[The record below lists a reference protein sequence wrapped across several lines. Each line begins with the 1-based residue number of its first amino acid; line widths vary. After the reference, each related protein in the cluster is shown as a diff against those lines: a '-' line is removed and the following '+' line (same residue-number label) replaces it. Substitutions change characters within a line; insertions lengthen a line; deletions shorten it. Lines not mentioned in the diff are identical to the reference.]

1 MSVESTGSFELRV
14 HPMAQ
19 RIDLNADLGEGMDDA
34 AILPFITS
42 ANVACGLHAG
52 DPMVID
58 RTVELSL
65 ARGVRIGAH
74 PGYADRQNFGRV
86 DLKLSSEQ
94 LSALLLYQLAALDA
108 LVRARGGEL
117 SHVKPH
123 GALYNQAAK
132 QIELARTIAGTV
144 RRFRSS
150 LVLVGL
156 CGSKL
161 IQAAEE
167 CGLPVARE
175 AFADRRYLG
184 DGTLMPRTRDG
195 SVIDDP
201 EQAAAQAA
209 LIATQ
214 GTVIAEGGQRIP
226 LEADT
231 VCLHGDTPSA
241 RVIAAAIRAR
251 LEANGVAIRPLA
263 AS

>member
-1 MSVESTGSFELRV
+1 MV
-14 HPMAQ
+14 Q

-58 RTVELSL
+58 RTVALSL
-65 ARGVRIGAH
+65 ARGVRVGAH
-74 PGYADRQNFGRV
+74 PGYPDRENFGRV
-86 DLKLSSEQ
+86 ALTLSSEQ
-94 LSALLLYQLAALDA
+94 ISALLLYQLAALDA

-132 QIELARTIAGTV
+132 QIDLARAIANTV

-161 IQAAEE
+161 IQAGEE
-167 CGLPVARE
+167 LSIPVARE
-175 AFADRRYLG
+175 AFADRRYLA
-184 DGTLMPRTRDG
+184 DGTLMPRARSG
-195 SVIDDP
+195 SVIEDP

-209 LIATQ
+209 LIATE
-214 GTVIAEGGQRIP
+214 GTVIAEGGKRIS
-226 LEADT
+226 LQADT

-241 RVIAAAIRAR
+241 QAIAAAVRAR
-251 LEANGVAIRPLA
+251 LEGNGVAIRPLA
-263 AS
+263 PS

>member
-1 MSVESTGSFELRV
+1 
-14 HPMAQ
+14 MAQ

-74 PGYADRQNFGRV
+74 PGYADRENFGRV

-123 GALYNQAAK
+123 GALYNQAA
-132 QIELARTIAGTV
+132 
-144 RRFRSS
+144 
-150 LVLVGL
+150 
-156 CGSKL
+156 
-161 IQAAEE
+161 EE
-167 CGLPVARE
+167 CGLPLARE
-175 AFADRRYLG
+175 AFADRRYLR
-184 DGTLMPRTRDG
+184 DGTLMPRTSHG

-209 LIATQ
+209 MIATQ
-214 GTVIAEGGQRIP
+214 GAVIAEGGQRIS
-226 LEADT
+226 LQADT